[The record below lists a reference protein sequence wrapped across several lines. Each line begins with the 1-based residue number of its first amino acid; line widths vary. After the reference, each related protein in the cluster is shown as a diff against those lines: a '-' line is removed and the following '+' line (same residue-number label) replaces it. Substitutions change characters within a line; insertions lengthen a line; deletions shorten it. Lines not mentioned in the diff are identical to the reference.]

1 MPQADGTSALK
12 RMTIKDP
19 HNDAIFNFSLNPQEY
34 SVTRPQR
41 VTAIK
46 TMSDIVIED
55 FNNDIPVLRISG
67 HTGWKRGKGKR
78 MFDKLEKMLIDY
90 TTRTQNLGAITNEPL
105 FFYNY
110 TDDRYYR
117 VHVAQEGFEFK
128 RSSENPLLYQYTLNF
143 YIVSDTATYSNPK
156 YEDLTDKEITTGDS
170 NATKGDKYKEPQSD
184 STSSNIKP
192 VSNPV
197 KSSRKMTSSSVSET
211 VTVNNKGTVTI
222 NSNNPQ
228 AIDANTGYAKGSLLS
243 STNVGSTRLGNTIGV
258 VR

>member
-19 HNDAIFNFSLNPQEY
+19 HTDAIFNFAINPQEY

-55 FNNDIPVLRISG
+55 FNNDIPVLRVSG
-67 HTGWKRGKGKR
+67 HTGWQGGKGKQR
-78 MFDKLEKMLIDY
+78 FDKLEKMLIEY
-90 TTRTQNLGAITNEPL
+90 TTRTENLGAITNDPL

-156 YEDLTDKEITTGDS
+156 YEDLTDKEITTGDTNS
-170 NATKGDKYKEPQSD
+170 TKGDNYKEPE
-184 STSSNIKP
+184 SSNTPSIKP

-197 KSSRKMTSSSVSET
+197 SSKKVSTKSITET
-211 VTVNNKGTVTI
+211 VTVNNKGTVTADS
-222 NSNNPQ
+222 NSPQ
-228 AIDANTGYAKGSLLS
+228 AVDAITGYATGSLLS
-243 STNVGSTRLGNTIGV
+243 STGVGSTRLGNTLGV